1 MVKSIVEM
9 ARAKQMSVVAEY
21 VESEPQKA
29 RLLELG
35 GNYLQGYLVGKPQ
48 PLGE

>member
-21 VESEPQKA
+21 VESEPQKRA
-29 RLLELG
+29 AGAGRELSAG
-35 GNYLQGYLVGKPQ
+35 LSDR
-48 PLGE
+48 